1 MQKLT
6 AFLYNDQSKKIWD
19 NNLIFNNIKKN
30 TTYRNKLNQGGQ
42 RLKNYEYC
50 QKKVKT
56 IKTNGKTFTVHESGD
71 LLLLKC
77 QYYPKQI

>member
-50 QKKVKT
+50 
-56 IKTNGKTFTVHESGD
+56 
-71 LLLLKC
+71 
-77 QYYPKQI
+77 